1 MSFRLAGGLGLLVVS
16 LAPNVSAQTVPPQEK
31 LLVIYPGKSWG
42 LQIDSPGF
50 VVDLNQRKEDGRQYL
65 MATNRKTGI
74 EVSVSLEQGNAP
86 ADDSTCPEYLARR
99 VQSLPVGMKATD
111 VRSSRI
117 SDMSVIEYQVPEI
130 QTIPLR
136 QHNLVGCMAKDD
148 VYIDIHL
155 SKVQFKASDEKLF
168 TDLLGTVRIMDISP
182 KNSATS
188 ARQPDSPA
196 STDNRTSLQL
206 FMEGSVYFRAN
217 DFQKAIDPYQHAL
230 ELEKQNP
237 KLDRD
242 LWRVLVDNFGM
253 AYGISGDLN
262 HAEEI
267 YVYGLGKDP
276 QYPMFFYNMACVSAE
291 RGDMD
296 KTMAFLRKAFAFKA
310 NMIQGETMPD
320 PRHDDSFQSFMSNE
334 RFRKFVDSLYAPNQS
349 SGLNDLQLDLVSPA
363 KPPHTS

>member
-1 MSFRLAGGLGLLVVS
+1 MSFRLAGGLGLLVIS
-16 LAPNVSAQTVPPQEK
+16 LAPNVSSQTGPPQEK
-31 LLVIYPGKSWG
+31 LFVTYPGKSWG

-74 EVSVSLEQGNAP
+74 VVSVTLEQGNSP
-86 ADDSTCPEYLARR
+86 ADDSTCPEFLARR
-99 VQSLPVGMKATD
+99 VQTLPAGMKATD

-117 SDMSVIEYQVPEI
+117 SDMSVIEYQIPEM

-136 QHNLVGCMAKDD
+136 QHNLVGCMTKDD

-155 SKVQFKASDEKLF
+155 SKVQFNASDEKLF
-168 TDLLGTVRIMDISP
+168 TDLLDTVKIIEIPS
-182 KNSATS
+182 KTS
-188 ARQPDSPA
+188 AAATRQPDPPA
-196 STDNRTSLQL
+196 SADNRTSLQL
-206 FMEGSVYFRAN
+206 FLEGSVYFRAN
-217 DFQKAIDPYQHAL
+217 NFQKAIDPYRHAL
-230 ELEKQNP
+230 ELEKKDP

-242 LWRVLVDNFGM
+242 LWCVLVDNLGM

-262 HAEEI
+262 HAEEV
-267 YVYGLGKDP
+267 YVYGLSKDP

-296 KTMAFLRKAFAFKA
+296 KTMAFLQKAFAFKA

-320 PRHDDSFQSFMSNE
+320 PRHDDSFQSFMSND

-349 SGLNDLQLDLVSPA
+349 
-363 KPPHTS
+363 TS

>member
-1 MSFRLAGGLGLLVVS
+1 MKFRFAGGLSLLVVS
-16 LAPNVSAQTVPPQEK
+16 LAQNVSAQTGSPQEK
-31 LLVIYPGKSWG
+31 LLVTYPGKSWG

-74 EVSVSLEQGNAP
+74 EVSVSLEQGNGP
-86 ADDSTCPEYLARR
+86 ADESTCPEYLTRR
-99 VQSLPVGMKATD
+99 VQTLPAGMKATD
-111 VRSSRI
+111 VRSSRM
-117 SDMSVIEYQVPEI
+117 SDMSVIEYQIPEM
-130 QTIPLR
+130 QTIALR
-136 QHNLVGCMAKDD
+136 QHNLVGCMTKDD

-155 SKVQFKASDEKLF
+155 SKVQFNTSDEKLF
-168 TDLLGTVRIMDISP
+168 TDLLGTVKIIEIPSP
-182 KNSATS
+182 GSAAA

-206 FMEGSVYFRAN
+206 FLEGSVYFRAN
-217 DFQKAIDPYQHAL
+217 DFQKAIDPYRHAL
-230 ELEKQNP
+230 ELEKKDP
-237 KLDRD
+237 KLDHD
-242 LWRVLVDNFGM
+242 LWRVLVDNLGM

-262 HAEEI
+262 HAEEV
-267 YVYGLGKDP
+267 YVYGLSKDP

-296 KTMAFLRKAFAFKA
+296 KTMAFLQKAFAFKA

-320 PRHDDSFQSFMSNE
+320 PRHDDSFQSFMSND

-349 SGLNDLQLDLVSPA
+349 
-363 KPPHTS
+363 TS